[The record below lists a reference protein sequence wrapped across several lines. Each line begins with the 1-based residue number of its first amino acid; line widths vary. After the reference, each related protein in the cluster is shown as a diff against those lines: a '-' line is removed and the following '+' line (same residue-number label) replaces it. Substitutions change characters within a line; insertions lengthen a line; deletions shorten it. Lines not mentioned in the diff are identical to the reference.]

1 VRSGAFLCPIF
12 YDKNVLTFL
21 SAYDIMKG
29 DVEFTIN
36 TVFSEEIYLEESDE
50 TPFGRYYISDR
61 ER

>member
-1 VRSGAFLCPIF
+1 
-12 YDKNVLTFL
+12 
-21 SAYDIMKG
+21 MKG